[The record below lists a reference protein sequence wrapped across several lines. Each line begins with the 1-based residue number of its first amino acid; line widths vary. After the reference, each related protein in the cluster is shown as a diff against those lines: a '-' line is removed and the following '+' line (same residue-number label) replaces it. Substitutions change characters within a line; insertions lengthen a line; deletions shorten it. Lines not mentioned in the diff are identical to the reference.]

1 MVSSSCRSAAFSA
14 PLLLS
19 VLAPAVLLGL
29 GEASAAQLTAS
40 WTDNSDGGATT
51 RIERRL
57 GTATVYVPIADV
69 TPGLTSYTD
78 ASLDSGTTYCY
89 RALAYN
95 AAGVSPYSDEACATT
110 SSASSALSLTVSKTG
125 SGGGTVTSTP
135 AGISC
140 DPTCSATYTSGTSV
154 ALGATPDRGSTFSGW
169 SGGGCAGT
177 ASCTV
182 AGNVPVTVTASFS
195 LTTTSTTNTTSTDT
209 TKPVVTM
216 TPPSTLVRKS
226 RVTLS
231 ATATDN
237 IGVVRV
243 EFYVDRS
250 LTCSDTA
257 SLYSCE
263 WRIPAAGNKSYVLE
277 ARGYDAAGN
286 VGVSP
291 PITVTP
297 R

>member
-1 MVSSSCRSAAFSA
+1 MVLSSCRSATFSA
-14 PLLLS
+14 PLFLS
-19 VLAPAVLLGL
+19 VLASAVLLGL

-40 WTDNSDGGATT
+40 WIDNSDDGATT

-57 GTATVYVPIADV
+57 GTDTVYIPIADV
-69 TPGLTSYTD
+69 TPGLTSYID

-89 RALAYN
+89 RASAYN
-95 AAGVSPYSDEACATT
+95 VAGVSPYSDEACATT
-110 SSASSALSLTVSKTG
+110 SATSSALSVTVSKTG

-135 AGISC
+135 AGVIC
-140 DPTCSATYTSGTSV
+140 DPTCSATYAAGTSV

-169 SGGGCAGT
+169 SGGGCDGT

-182 AGNVPVTVTASFS
+182 AGNVPVAVTASFS
-195 LTTTSTTNTTSTDT
+195 LTTSNTDT

-216 TPPSTLVRKS
+216 TPSSTLARKS
-226 RVTLS
+226 LVTLS
-231 ATATDN
+231 ATAADN

-243 EFYVDRS
+243 EFYVNRS

-257 SLYSCE
+257 SPHTCE

>member
-19 VLAPAVLLGL
+19 VLAPAVLLGW

-40 WTDNSDGGATT
+40 WTDNSGGEATT

-57 GTATVYVPIADV
+57 GTDRVYVPVADV
-69 TPGLTSYTD
+69 TPGLTSYID

-140 DPTCSATYTSGTSV
+140 DPTCSATYAAGTSV
-154 ALGATPDRGSTFSGW
+154 ALDATPDRGSTFSGW

-182 AGNVPVTVTASFS
+182 AGNVPVAVTASFS
-195 LTTTSTTNTTSTDT
+195 LTTTTTTNTDT

-243 EFYVDRS
+243 EFYVNRS
-250 LTCSDTA
+250 LICSDTT
-257 SLYSCE
+257 SSYTCE

-277 ARGYDAAGN
+277 AWGYDAAGN
-286 VGVSP
+286 VGKSP
-291 PITVTP
+291 RITVTP

>member
-1 MVSSSCRSAAFSA
+1 MVSSSCRSATFGA
-14 PLLLS
+14 PLFIS
-19 VLAPAVLLGL
+19 MLASAVLLGL

-40 WTDNSDGGATT
+40 WIDNSDGGATT

-57 GTATVYVPIADV
+57 GTDTVYAPIADV
-69 TPGLTSYTD
+69 TPGLTSYID

-89 RALAYN
+89 RASAYN
-95 AAGVSPYSDEACATT
+95 AAGASPYSNEACATT
-110 SSASSALSLTVSKTG
+110 SSASSDLSVTVSKTG

-135 AGISC
+135 AGVTC
-140 DPTCSATYTSGTSV
+140 DPTCSATYAAGTSV
-154 ALGATPDRGSTFSGW
+154 ALNVTPDRGSTFSGW

-182 AGNVPVTVTASFS
+182 AGNVPVVVTASFS
-195 LTTTSTTNTTSTDT
+195 LTTTNTDT
-209 TKPVVTM
+209 TPPVVAM
-216 TPPSTLVRKS
+216 TLPSTLARKA

-231 ATATDN
+231 ATAADN

-243 EFYVDRS
+243 EFYVNQS
-250 LTCSDTA
+250 LMCSDTTSPHTCA
-257 SLYSCE
+257 

-277 ARGYDAAGN
+277 VRGYDAAGN

-291 PITVTP
+291 RVTVTP
-297 R
+297 Q

>member
-1 MVSSSCRSAAFSA
+1 MVLSSCRSATFSA
-14 PLLLS
+14 PLFLS
-19 VLAPAVLLGL
+19 VLASAVLLGL

-40 WTDNSDGGATT
+40 WIDNSDGGATT

-57 GTATVYVPIADV
+57 GTDTVYIPIADV
-69 TPGLTSYTD
+69 TPGLTSYID

-89 RALAYN
+89 RASAYN

-110 SSASSALSLTVSKTG
+110 SATISALSVTVSKTG

-135 AGISC
+135 AGLIC
-140 DPTCSATYTSGTSV
+140 DPTCAATYAAGTSV
-154 ALGATPDRGSTFSGW
+154 ALNATPDRGSTFSGW
-169 SGGGCAGT
+169 SGGGGGCLGT

-195 LTTTSTTNTTSTDT
+195 LTTTNTDT
-209 TKPVVTM
+209 TPPVVTM
-216 TPPSTLVRKS
+216 TPPSTLARKS

-231 ATATDN
+231 ATAVDN
-237 IGVVRV
+237 IGVLRV
-243 EFYVDRS
+243 EFYVNQS
-250 LTCSDTA
+250 LICSDTT
-257 SLYSCE
+257 SSYTCE

-277 ARGYDAAGN
+277 ARGYDAVGN
-286 VGVSP
+286 VGASL

>member
-1 MVSSSCRSAAFSA
+1 MVSSSCRSATFSA
-14 PLLLS
+14 ALLLS

-40 WTDNSDGGATT
+40 WTDNSGGGATT

-78 ASLDSGTTYCY
+78 ASLASGTTYCY

-110 SSASSALSLTVSKTG
+110 SSALMTLTVSKTG
-125 SGGGTVTSTP
+125 SGGGTVTSRP
-135 AGISC
+135 AGIIC
-140 DPTCSATYTSGTSV
+140 DPTCSATYTSGTPV
-154 ALGATPDRGSTFSGW
+154 ALDATPDRGSTFSHW
-169 SGGGCAGT
+169 SGGCTGD

-195 LTTTSTTNTTSTDT
+195 LTTTNTTNTDT

-216 TPPSTLVRKS
+216 TPPSTLARKS

-250 LTCSDTA
+250 LICSDTTSPHTCA
-257 SLYSCE
+257 
-263 WRIPAAGNKSYVLE
+263 WRVPAAGNKSYVLE
-277 ARGYDAAGN
+277 AWGYDAAGN
-286 VGVSP
+286 VGKSP
-291 PITVTP
+291 QITVTP

>member
-1 MVSSSCRSAAFSA
+1 
-14 PLLLS
+14 
-19 VLAPAVLLGL
+19 L

-40 WTDNSDGGATT
+40 WTDNSGGGATT

-78 ASLDSGTTYCY
+78 ASLESGTTYCY

-125 SGGGTVTSTP
+125 SGGGTVTSRP
-135 AGISC
+135 AGIIC
-140 DPTCSATYTSGTSV
+140 DPTCSATYTSVTSV
-154 ALGATPDRGSTFSGW
+154 ALDATPDRGSTFSGW
-169 SGGGCAGT
+169 SGGCAGT

-195 LTTTSTTNTTSTDT
+195 LTTTNTTNTDI

-216 TPPSTLVRKS
+216 TLPSTLVRKS
-226 RVTLS
+226 GVTLS

-237 IGVVRV
+237 VGVVRV
-243 EFYVDRS
+243 EFYVNRS
-250 LTCSDTA
+250 LICSDTTSPHTCA
-257 SLYSCE
+257 
-263 WRIPAAGNKSYVLE
+263 WRIPAGNKSYALE
-277 ARGYDAAGN
+277 AWGYDAAGN
-286 VGVSP
+286 VGKSP
-291 PITVTP
+291 RITVTP

>member
-1 MVSSSCRSAAFSA
+1 MVLSSCRSATFSA
-14 PLLLS
+14 PLFLS
-19 VLAPAVLLGL
+19 VLASAVLLGL

-40 WTDNSDGGATT
+40 WIDNSDDGATT

-57 GTATVYVPIADV
+57 GTDTVYIPIADV
-69 TPGLTSYTD
+69 TPGLTSYID

-89 RALAYN
+89 RASAYN
-95 AAGVSPYSDEACATT
+95 VAGVSPYSDEACATT
-110 SSASSALSLTVSKTG
+110 SATSSALSVTVSKTG

-135 AGISC
+135 AGVIC
-140 DPTCSATYTSGTSV
+140 DPTCSATYAAGTSV

-169 SGGGCAGT
+169 SGGGCDGT

-182 AGNVPVTVTASFS
+182 AGNVPVAVTASFS
-195 LTTTSTTNTTSTDT
+195 LTTSNTDT

-216 TPPSTLVRKS
+216 TPPSTLARKS
-226 RVTLS
+226 LVTLS
-231 ATATDN
+231 ATAADN

-243 EFYVDRS
+243 EFYVNRS
-250 LTCSDTA
+250 LICSDTT
-257 SLYSCE
+257 SSYTCE

-277 ARGYDAAGN
+277 ARGYDAVGN
-286 VGVSP
+286 VGASL